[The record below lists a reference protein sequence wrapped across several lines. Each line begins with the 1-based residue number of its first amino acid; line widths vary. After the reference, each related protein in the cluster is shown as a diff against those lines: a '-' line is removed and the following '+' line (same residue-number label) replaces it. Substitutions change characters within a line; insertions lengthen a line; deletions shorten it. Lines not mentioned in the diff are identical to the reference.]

1 MNKVILMGRLTKDP
15 ETRYSQG
22 NEPIAITRF
31 SVAVNRRFKKDGE
44 QEADFINCVAFGKT
58 AEFVSK
64 YFNKGKMISI
74 VGNIRTGSY
83 TDNAGHTR
91 YTTDVNVEEVE
102 FCGGKED
109 TTQNQKT
116 IEQNETFYSIEQG
129 VNDDSLPF

>member
-1 MNKVILMGRLTKDP
+1 MNKVILIGRLTKDP
-15 ETRYSQG
+15 ETRYSQSK
-22 NEPIAITRF
+22 EPMAITRF
-31 SVAVNRRFKKDGE
+31 SLAVNRRFKKDGE

-64 YFNKGKMISI
+64 YFSKGKMISI

-83 TDNAGHTR
+83 TDNNGQTR

-129 VNDDSLPF
+129 VDDDSLPF